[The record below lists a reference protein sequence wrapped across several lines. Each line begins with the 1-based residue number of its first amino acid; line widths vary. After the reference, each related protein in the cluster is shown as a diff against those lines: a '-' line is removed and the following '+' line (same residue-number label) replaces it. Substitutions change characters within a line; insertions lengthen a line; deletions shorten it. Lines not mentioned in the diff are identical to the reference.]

1 MNSWVTRADLHYLK
15 KLKYIYDLYFKAFVC
30 SKEAIEMIK
39 VRGEARV
46 KVWGSGGCREE
57 SLRSVQC
64 KPGRRG

>member
-1 MNSWVTRADLHYLK
+1 M
-15 KLKYIYDLYFKAFVC
+15 C

-39 VRGEARV
+39 VRGEAQV